1 MRFKRRRAPVPDTR
15 LAGNMTIIEHLNE
28 LRSRLLRVVLAIFA
42 GMIVGFVVYDHVLHF
57 LTGPYRDLCRDQ
69 LDNLK
74 CDGDL
79 LNPDPIGGFGTRVRL
94 SGYMGVAMA
103 MPVVLWQVWRF
114 IAPGLLAKEKKYA
127 IPFIVSS
134 MVLFA
139 SGALVAWITLPKALE
154 WLTAYAGSG
163 TNPQFFIDKYVG
175 FVVLLMV
182 GFGVGFQFPVILVT
196 IQLLGLVQPGT
207 LLRSWRLAIVII
219 AVVAAVVTPGGDPF
233 SMLGLGG
240 PMLVFYFVAAGIGH
254 VALRRRRKRA
264 AAADN
269 P

>member
-1 MRFKRRRAPVPDTR
+1 MGFKRRRAPVPDTR

-42 GMIVGFVVYDHVLHF
+42 GMIVGFVVYDHVLEF
-57 LTGPYRDLCRDQ
+57 LQGPYRDLCERKYQD
-69 LDNLK
+69 LK
-74 CDGDL
+74 CDL
-79 LNPDPIGGFGTRVRL
+79 VNPDPIGGFGTRVRL
-94 SGYMGVAMA
+94 SGYMGLAMA

-139 SGALVAWITLPKALE
+139 TGALVAWITLPKALE

-163 TNPQFFIDKYVG
+163 TQPLFFIDKYVG

-233 SMLGLGG
+233 SMIGLGG
-240 PMLVFYFVAAGIGH
+240 PMLIFYFVAAGIGH
-254 VALRRRRKRA
+254 VALRRRRRR